1 MRRWL
6 ITFMLACLLSI
17 AFVLALL
24 WAFNGFEGL
33 GIGLWG
39 TVALAGGIVCTSAL
53 GVTLMALIFASDRSD
68 KDSEV
73 QQLKPEK
80 R

>member
-6 ITFMLACLLSI
+6 MTFLLACVLAI
-17 AFVLALL
+17 AFVLAAL
-24 WAFNGFEGL
+24 WAFNGFHGL

-39 TVALAGGIVCTSAL
+39 TVALVCGVVFTSAL
-53 GVTLMALIFASDRSD
+53 GVALMALVFASDRSD
-68 KDSEV
+68 QDREV
-73 QQLKPEK
+73 QQATRRE